1 MSVEKPEELKTTPV
15 LQTAALT
22 DAERAELEA
31 LRAEKE
37 RAELEAL
44 RAEKERRELEALRAE
59 KTRTTQVK
67 TAAQVEAPAVAE
79 DAQLRAAQ
87 QRAAHQAAQQE
98 AEQIRRIQE
107 QRAKGRAL
115 MEPDEDDEDKDSC
128 AEPNELQR
136 APDNNVAFLHDDF
149 HVFRCQ
155 IMDVGGNIA
164 LNHEDEFGSLEKG
177 KLADLLVVKG
187 DVASNIHDLTP
198 DNMEVIMKE
207 GDIVIRGA
215 L

>member
-1 MSVEKPEELKTTPV
+1 MSVEKPEELKTTPEP
-15 LQTAALT
+15 QTAALT

-67 TAAQVEAPAVAE
+67 TAAQVEAAAVAE

-115 MEPDEDDEDKDSC
+115 MEPDEDDEDIKM
-128 AEPNELQR
+128 PLGQ
-136 APDNNVAFLHDDF
+136 
-149 HVFRCQ
+149 
-155 IMDVGGNIA
+155 
-164 LNHEDEFGSLEKG
+164 K
-177 KLADLLVVKG
+177 
-187 DVASNIHDLTP
+187 
-198 DNMEVIMKE
+198 
-207 GDIVIRGA
+207 IVIGTVVILA
-215 L
+215 VIFVVSQFIL